1 MNMQTAFDYQR
12 PQSLSELHQ
21 LVGSYL
27 YRGVNFRFSGGGTD
41 LIPLFKSNAI
51 EADALISLSALK
63 ELSGI
68 APYGDTLRIGAGTKL
83 SEVAQNP
90 LVREVAPALTN
101 AASRVGSEPIRNPAT
116 LGGNLLVTN
125 RCIYYNQTE
134 QNRTTHRPCFKA
146 NGDFCHVVKSAKRG
160 VTTPLCQ
167 ARFVSDTVPVLLLLD
182 AELEFAGPEGSRRVA
197 LSDFYAPEGLEN
209 HKMDRTE
216 LLLAVHFRPRSTRAV
231 HYEKLAI
238 RQVLDFPSLGVAVSR
253 DANGDLG
260 AALTGVQT
268 HPGHFRYRRD
278 EFDSDEAML
287 QRAVKDA
294 SAFTVTYN
302 QDFFPRA
309 YRKDMVDVF
318 IRRGF
323 DAASSARQP

>member
-1 MNMQTAFDYQR
+1 MNMQTVFDYQR
-12 PQSLSELHQ
+12 PRDLSELHQ

-27 YRGVNFRFSGGGTD
+27 QRGLNFRFSGGGTD
-41 LIPLFKSNAI
+41 LMPLFKSNAI
-51 EADALISLSALK
+51 DTDALISLSAVK

-68 APYGDTLRIGAGTKL
+68 APDGDTLRIGAGTTL
-83 SEVAQNP
+83 SELAGNSR
-90 LVREVAPALTN
+90 VREVAPALTY
-101 AASRVGSEPIRNPAT
+101 AASRVGSEPIRNQAT
-116 LGGNLLVTN
+116 IGGNVLVTN

-134 QNRTTHRPCFKA
+134 QNRTTHHPCFKA

-182 AELEFAGPEGSRRVA
+182 AELEFAGPKGRRRVT
-197 LSDFYAPEGLEN
+197 LSDFYEPEGLEN

-216 LLLAVHFRPRSTRAV
+216 VLLAVHLRPRSTREV

-253 DANGDLG
+253 DACGDMG
-260 AALTGVQT
+260 VALTGVQT

-278 EFDSDEAML
+278 DFDSDESML

-294 SAFTVTYN
+294 KAFTVTYN

-309 YRKDMVDVF
+309 YRKDMLDVF
-318 IRRGF
+318 IRRGWE
-323 DAASSARQP
+323 AVAPERP